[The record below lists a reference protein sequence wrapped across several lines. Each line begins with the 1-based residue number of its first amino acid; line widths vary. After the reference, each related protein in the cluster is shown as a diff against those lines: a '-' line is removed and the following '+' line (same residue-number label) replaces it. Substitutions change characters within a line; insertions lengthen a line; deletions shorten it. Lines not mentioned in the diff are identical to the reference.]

1 MKVRSNAGSMLRWFT
16 PVRTGTEVDLACSV
30 GGCLPGGFERMAP
43 GGDTAYP
50 IEERHRMSTRQRSL
64 ALSLVLVALASAGCT
79 TRAWYEA
86 TRVHAQNECRRQ
98 PSGESESCLSRV
110 NAMTYD
116 DYERQRS
123 GGKP

>member
-1 MKVRSNAGSMLRWFT
+1 MPRWFP

-30 GGCLPGGFERMAP
+30 GGCLPGSSENTAP
-43 GGDTAYP
+43 GADSAQP
-50 IEERHRMSTRQRSL
+50 IQEQHRMSTRHGPL
-64 ALSLVLVALASAGCT
+64 AVSLVLVALASAGCT

-86 TRVHAQNECRRQ
+86 ARVHAQNECRRQ

-116 DYERQRS
+116 DYDRQRS
-123 GGKP
+123 GRKP

>member
-1 MKVRSNAGSMLRWFT
+1 
-16 PVRTGTEVDLACSV
+16 
-30 GGCLPGGFERMAP
+30 
-43 GGDTAYP
+43 
-50 IEERHRMSTRQRSL
+50 MSTRRGPL
-64 ALSLVLVALASAGCT
+64 AVSLVLVALASAGCT

-86 TRVHAQNECRRQ
+86 ARVHAQNECRRQ
-98 PSGESESCLSRV
+98 PSGESETCLSRV

>member
-1 MKVRSNAGSMLRWFT
+1 MAWRFT
-16 PVRTGTEVDLACSV
+16 PVRTGTEVELACGA
-30 GGCLPGGFERMAP
+30 GGSLPRGFDRMAP
-43 GGDTAYP
+43 GGDTADP
-50 IEERHRMSTRQRSL
+50 IKERHHMSTRRASL
-64 ALSLVLVALASAGCT
+64 TVSLVLVALASTGCT

>member
-1 MKVRSNAGSMLRWFT
+1 MAWRFT
-16 PVRTGTEVDLACSV
+16 PVRTGTEVGLACSA
-30 GGCLPGGFERMAP
+30 GGSLPGGFDRMAP
-43 GGDTAYP
+43 GGDTTDP
-50 IEERHRMSTRQRSL
+50 IEERHHMSTRRASL
-64 ALSLVLVALASAGCT
+64 TVSLVLVALASAGCT